1 MKDSKMIAI
10 IAILLTC
17 YLTVVI
23 SIDTCKTKTLLSQ
36 IKETNDFKTVLNEKN
51 AIYIE
56 KIYFD
61 ETKGYEYFEQIENRI
76 VYESKTNN
84 EFINVE
90 DAIIYTKNINNDV
103 KIDVT
108 FNNNV
113 YELPLLINEL
123 QYKNDEI
130 VNLPEIIEDQ
140 IVLTTSITS
149 QKGGVLKR
157 TFYFDKETYYL
168 NKIIEEEFDNLNNF
182 LNSTTSIVNYG
193 KKINRTR
200 DAIITAAGDNPINLY
215 LIKNKDTNKETARF
229 IKASS
234 NCKYITA
241 TNWNKE
247 NYNFKLSFDNDQNNY
262 NDVLSLENRSENQ
275 VLIYVTE

>member
-10 IAILLTC
+10 IAILLIC

-51 AIYIE
+51 AIHIE

-90 DAIIYTKNINNDV
+90 DAIIYTKNINDDV

-123 QYKNDEI
+123 
-130 VNLPEIIEDQ
+130 
-140 IVLTTSITS
+140 TTSITN
-149 QKGGVLKR
+149 QKGGLLKR

-168 NKIIEEEFDNLNNF
+168 NKIVEEEFDNLNNF

-200 DAIITAAGDNPINLY
+200 DAIITADGDNPINLY

-229 IKASS
+229 IKASK

-275 VLIYVTE
+275 VLIYVTG